1 MSSVLEQALGQGS
14 IKLQQSCVSWR
25 ETFELAGLGLV
36 ESSRTTSA
44 YTNEMIQAFEEL
56 GPYMVI
62 APGIALAHGRPSE
75 AVLETGLSLVTLST
89 PVVFGSTSNDPVSL
103 VIGLAAV
110 DHDSH
115 IDLMAAL
122 SELLMSED
130 TVNSLLRATN
140 ESEVRSYLS

>member
-36 ESSRTTSA
+36 ESSRATSA
-44 YTNEMIQAFEEL
+44 YTNEMIQVFEEL

-75 AVLETGLSLVTLST
+75 AVIETGLSLVTLST

-115 IDLMAAL
+115 IELMAAL

-130 TVNSLLRATN
+130 TVNFLLNAKN

>member
-75 AVLETGLSLVTLST
+75 SVIETGLSLVTLST
-89 PVVFGSTSNDPVSL
+89 PVAFGSTSNDPVSL

>member
-14 IKLQQSCVSWR
+14 IKLQQSCVGWR

-75 AVLETGLSLVTLST
+75 AVLATGLSLVTLST
-89 PVVFGSTSNDPVSL
+89 PVVFGSTANDPVSL

-130 TVNSLLRATN
+130 TVNFLLKATN
-140 ESEVRSYLS
+140 ESQVRSYLI

>member
-36 ESSRTTSA
+36 ESSRTTSS
-44 YTNEMIQAFEEL
+44 YIQEMIQAFEEL

-75 AVLETGLSLVTLST
+75 SVLETGLSLVTLST

>member
-1 MSSVLEQALGQGS
+1 MGSVLDQALGQGS
-14 IKLQQSCVSWR
+14 IRLKQNCLNWKESFQV
-25 ETFELAGLGLV
+25 AGSALV
-36 ESSRTTSA
+36 ESNRTTED
-44 YTNEMIQAFEEL
+44 YIQEMIQAFEEL

-75 AVLETGLSLVTLST
+75 SVLETGLSLVTLSN
-89 PVVFGSTSNDPVSL
+89 PIEFGHSSNDPVSL

-115 IDLMAAL
+115 IDLMSAL
-122 SELLMSED
+122 AELLMNEE
-130 TVNSLLRATN
+130 TVNMLLNATN

>member
-75 AVLETGLSLVTLST
+75 SVLATGLSLVTLST
-89 PVVFGSTSNDPVSL
+89 PVVFGSTANDPVSL

-130 TVNSLLRATN
+130 TVNLLLNATN

>member
-1 MSSVLEQALGQGS
+1 MGSVLDQALGQGS
-14 IKLQQSCVSWR
+14 IRLKQNCLNWKESFQV
-25 ETFELAGLGLV
+25 AGSALV
-36 ESSRTTSA
+36 ESKRTTED
-44 YTNEMIQAFEEL
+44 YIQEMIQAFEEL

-75 AVLETGLSLVTLST
+75 SVLETGLSLITLSN
-89 PVVFGSTSNDPVSL
+89 PIEFGHSSNDPVSL

-115 IDLMAAL
+115 IDLMSAL
-122 SELLMSED
+122 AELLMSED
-130 TVNSLLRATN
+130 TVNLLLNATN

>member
-36 ESSRTTSA
+36 ESNRTTA
-44 YTNEMIQAFEEL
+44 TYTNEMIQAFEEL

-75 AVLETGLSLVTLST
+75 AVLATGLSLVTLST
-89 PVVFGSTSNDPVSL
+89 PVVFGSTANDPVSL

-130 TVNSLLRATN
+130 TVNFLLKATN
-140 ESEVRSYLS
+140 ESQVRSYLI

>member
-1 MSSVLEQALGQGS
+1 MDQALGQGS

-75 AVLETGLSLVTLST
+75 SVLETGLSLVTLST
-89 PVVFGSTSNDPVSL
+89 PVAFGSTANDPVSL

-130 TVNSLLRATN
+130 TVNFLLNAKN

>member
-75 AVLETGLSLVTLST
+75 SVLATGLSLVTLST
-89 PVVFGSTSNDPVSL
+89 PVVFGSTANDPVSL

-130 TVNSLLRATN
+130 TVNLLLQATN
-140 ESEVRSYLS
+140 ESQVRSYLI

>member
-44 YTNEMIQAFEEL
+44 YIQEMIQAFEEL

-75 AVLETGLSLVTLST
+75 SVLETGLSLVTLST
-89 PVVFGSTSNDPVSL
+89 PVAFGSTSNDPVSL

>member
-14 IKLQQSCVSWR
+14 IKLQQSCSSWR

-44 YTNEMIQAFEEL
+44 YTQEMIQAFEEL

-75 AVLETGLSLVTLST
+75 SVLETGLSLVTLSS
-89 PVVFGSTSNDPVSL
+89 PVVFGSTANDPVSL

-122 SELLMSED
+122 SELLMSEE
-130 TVNSLLRATN
+130 TVNLLLQATN
-140 ESEVRSYLS
+140 ESEVRTYLI

>member
-44 YTNEMIQAFEEL
+44 YTQEMIQAFEEL

-75 AVLETGLSLVTLST
+75 AVLATGLSLVTLST
-89 PVVFGSTSNDPVSL
+89 PVVFGSTANDPVSL

-130 TVNSLLRATN
+130 AVNSLLRATN

>member
-75 AVLETGLSLVTLST
+75 SVLETGLSLVTLST
-89 PVVFGSTSNDPVSL
+89 PVVFGSTANDPVSL

-130 TVNSLLRATN
+130 TVNLLLQARN
-140 ESEVRSYLS
+140 ESDVRSYLS

>member
-1 MSSVLEQALGQGS
+1 MNSVLQQAFGEGS
-14 IKLQQSCVSWR
+14 IKLSQECLSWR
-25 ETFELAGLGLV
+25 ESFEVAGAGLV
-36 ESSRTTSA
+36 ESKRTLSS
-44 YTNEMIQAFEEL
+44 YTQEMIQAFEEL

-75 AVLETGLSLVTLST
+75 SVLETGLSLVTLKT
-89 PVVFGSTSNDPVSL
+89 PVEFGSSSNDPVSL

-122 SELLMSED
+122 SELLMSQES
-130 TVNSLLRATN
+130 VNLLLNATN
-140 ESEVRSYLS
+140 ESDVRSYLS

>member
-75 AVLETGLSLVTLST
+75 SVIETGLSLVTLST

>member
-75 AVLETGLSLVTLST
+75 AVLATGLSLVTLSS
-89 PVVFGSTSNDPVSL
+89 PVIFGSTANDPVSL

-130 TVNSLLRATN
+130 TVNFLLKATN
-140 ESEVRSYLS
+140 ESQVRSYLI

>member
-1 MSSVLEQALGQGS
+1 MDQALGQGS

-36 ESSRTTSA
+36 ESSRTTST
-44 YTNEMIQAFEEL
+44 YTDEMIQAFEEL

-89 PVVFGSTSNDPVSL
+89 PIVFGSTANDPVSL
-103 VIGLAAV
+103 VVGLAAV

-115 IDLMAAL
+115 IELMAAL

-130 TVNSLLRATN
+130 TVNFLLNAKN

>member
-1 MSSVLEQALGQGS
+1 MSAVLEQALGQGS

-36 ESSRTTSA
+36 ESSRTTSE

-75 AVLETGLSLVTLST
+75 AVLATGLSLVTLST
-89 PVVFGSTSNDPVSL
+89 PVVFGSTANDPVSL

-130 TVNSLLRATN
+130 TVNFLLKATN
-140 ESEVRSYLS
+140 ESQVRSYLI

>member
-1 MSSVLEQALGQGS
+1 MSSVLGKALGIGS
-14 IKLQQSCVSWR
+14 IKLQQSCSSWR
-25 ETFELAGLGLV
+25 ETFELAGSALV
-36 ESSRTTSA
+36 DSKRTTA
-44 YTNEMIQAFEEL
+44 QYTQEMIQAFEEL

-89 PVVFGSTSNDPVSL
+89 PVVFGSPANDPVSI

-122 SELLMSED
+122 SELLMSD
-130 TVNSLLRATN
+130 DSVNFLASATN
-140 ESEVRSYLS
+140 EDEVRSYLI

>member
-14 IKLQQSCVSWR
+14 IKLQQSCSSWR

-36 ESSRTTSA
+36 ESSRTTSS
-44 YTNEMIQAFEEL
+44 YTQEMIQAYEEL

-75 AVLETGLSLVTLST
+75 SVLATGLSLVTLST
-89 PVVFGSTSNDPVSL
+89 PVVFGSPSNDPVSL
-103 VIGLAAV
+103 VIGLAAL

-130 TVNSLLRATN
+130 AVNLLLQATN
-140 ESEVRSYLS
+140 ESEVRSYLI

>member
-75 AVLETGLSLVTLST
+75 SVLATGLSLVTLSS
-89 PVVFGSTSNDPVSL
+89 PVVFGSTANDPVSL

-130 TVNSLLRATN
+130 TVNFLLKATN
-140 ESEVRSYLS
+140 ESQVRSYLI